1 MTLPTFIENFHFLR
15 PLWLLAIIP
24 AGLLSYYFWQQKSSS
39 ANWHGAINTNLLDHL
54 IDSGSSKATRWPWI
68 VLLLC
73 WLLSALA
80 LAGPAW
86 KKLPQPVLKN
96 QDVLIIVLDL
106 TLSMLAEDV
115 KPSRHIRA
123 QYKVLDVLKRREEG
137 LTALI
142 AYSGDAHVV
151 SPLTDDSSTIENLAT
166 ALSPEMMPVFGSNPA
181 AALRQAQQL
190 FDNAKIN
197 NGRILLITDGVTTDD
212 VEDIDDDLRRN
223 GFELSILGVGT
234 PDGAPIPATQGF
246 LKDNQGKIVVPQLK
260 RAPMEQ
266 LAELNNGRYTDA
278 AIDDADIEFLLA
290 KGATDLEENSVLTE
304 REFDQWHDRG
314 PLIAL
319 LLLPLSLLGFR
330 RGWLLLLPFWI
341 SFQPQTSYALS
352 WDDLWLRADQQAA
365 KTLEKGDAKAA
376 ADQFK
381 NAQWRGAA
389 NYQSG
394 NFEQAAKNFSS
405 GDSAE
410 SFFNQGNALAKAG
423 KLDDAIAAYQQ
434 ALEKDPSF
442 EDAQFNKSLV
452 EEIKQQQEEEQ
463 QQQSG
468 DQNSDQQESGEQNKS
483 ESQSE
488 QPSDQ
493 QSGQES
499 AQESE
504 QQDSNQQSEN
514 ESEQND
520 SQQSDQNSD
529 NQNTKQNSPDEI
541 EQQSA
546 AEEQEQNKETQQA
559 TQSDNESEQERD
571 QRQQL
576 EQASTD
582 PLEQQKQQ
590 AMEQWLRK
598 IPDDPSGLLR
608 RKFNYEYR
616 ARQQRGETPEDQPQW

>member
-1 MTLPTFIENFHFLR
+1 MTPQLFIENFHFLR

-54 IDSGSSKATRWPWI
+54 IDSGSSTIKRWPWV

-73 WLLSALA
+73 WLIASIA

-86 KKLPQPVLKN
+86 KKLPQPVLKK
-96 QDVLIIVLDL
+96 QDALIIVLDL

-123 QYKVLDVLKRREEG
+123 QYKVLDVLKRRDEG
-137 LTALI
+137 VTALI

-151 SPLTDDSSTIENLAT
+151 SPLTDDNSTIANLAP
-166 ALSPEMMPVFGSNPA
+166 ALSPEMMPVYGSNPV
-181 AALRQAQQL
+181 AALRLAQQL

-197 NGRILLITDGVTTDD
+197 SGRILLVTDSITTDD
-212 VEDIDDDLRRN
+212 ANELDDELSRN

-234 PDGAPIPATQGF
+234 TDGAPIPATQGF
-246 LKDNQGKIVVPQLK
+246 LKDNQGNIVVPQLK

-266 LAELNNGRYTDA
+266 LAQSNNGRYTDA
-278 AIDDADIEFLLA
+278 ALDDADIEFLLA
-290 KGATDLEENSVLTE
+290 KRATELEEDTVLTE

-330 RGWLLLLPFWI
+330 RGWLLLLPLWI

-365 KTLEKGDAKAA
+365 KTLQKGDTKTAA
-376 ADQFK
+376 EQFK
-381 NAQWRGAA
+381 DSQWRGAA
-389 NYQSG
+389 HYQSG
-394 NFEQAAKNFSS
+394 DFEQASQNFSS
-405 GDSAE
+405 RDNADALY
-410 SFFNQGNALAKAG
+410 NQGNALAKAG

-434 ALEKDPSF
+434 ALEKNPDLD
-442 EDAQFNKSLV
+442 DAKFNKSLV
-452 EEIKQQQEEEQ
+452 EKIKQQQEE

-468 DQNSDQQESGEQNKS
+468 EQDSDQQESSEQNKS
-483 ESQSE
+483 E
-488 QPSDQ
+488 
-493 QSGQES
+493 
-499 AQESE
+499 QESE
-504 QQDSNQQSEN
+504 QQSQSSDQQQQDADQKDSKQQ
-514 ESEQND
+514 D
-520 SQQSDQNSD
+520 SQQENSEQSDQNSD
-529 NQNTKQNSPDEI
+529 DQNSPQEDSAES
-541 EQQSA
+541 EQQSESA
-546 AEEQEQNKETQQA
+546 SEEQEQKNQQREKNQQA
-559 TQSDNESEQERD
+559 NATEEAPEKESEQ
-571 QRQQL
+571 
-576 EQASTD
+576 QAQAELTETD
-582 PLEQQKQQ
+582 PLDQQKQQ
-590 AMEQWLRK
+590 AMEQWLRR

-616 ARQQRGETPEDQPQW
+616 ARQQRGETPEDQPKW